1 MRNLRVNHSP
11 GQHRFG
17 GSGAGGSELQVTACP
32 GLFIAPTNSSSA
44 DERCCGSGDFTLMH
58 APSGYRIPVR
68 GNRAALADLAR
79 RLAWF
84 GEIIDPAYLGDPS
97 NADACSS
104 VREILR
110 AWVVEQAEPA
120 LPPPSLQYPA
130 F

>member
-1 MRNLRVNHSP
+1 MRNPSVGP
-11 GQHRFG
+11 HRYG
-17 GSGAGGSELQVTACP
+17 GCGAVPSQLQVTACP
-32 GLFIAPTNSSSA
+32 GLFIAPALSGSA

-58 APSGYRIPVR
+58 VPSGYRLPVR
-68 GNRAALADLAR
+68 GHRAGLADLAR

-84 GEIIDPAYLGDPS
+84 GDVIDPTYLGDPC

-110 AWVVEQAEPA
+110 AWVYEQAEPA
-120 LPPPSLQYPA
+120 LPPPSLRYPA